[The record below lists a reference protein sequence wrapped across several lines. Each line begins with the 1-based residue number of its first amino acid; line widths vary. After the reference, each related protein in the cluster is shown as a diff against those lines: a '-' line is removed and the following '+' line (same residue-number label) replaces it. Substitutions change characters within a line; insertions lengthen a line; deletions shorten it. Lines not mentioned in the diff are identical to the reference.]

1 MDQDRTQGRDVDAGQ
16 QPDFLIVGGGT
27 AGAVLAARLSESGR
41 HSVMLVEAGRDTPP
55 EATPA
60 DIQDTFPS
68 STLNPDYFWPGLQA
82 TIVAGERPR
91 PFPQARIMGG
101 GSSIMG
107 MFALRGLPSDF
118 ARWAAAG
125 ASGWSWEEA
134 VRLYRKIENDP
145 LRAGN
150 QTGTSPIRRMPSDE
164 WPPFV
169 SAMQEASRAKGF
181 AYIPD
186 INEMP
191 GDGFFA
197 MPSSR
202 NADTRSTSASCYLT
216 SEVRKRKNLTIV
228 AKTQVTRLVFD
239 GRKVV
244 GVEYVRDGNAGSVG
258 RILARRVIV
267 SAGAI
272 HSPALLLRSGVGP
285 AADLAEAGIAPVV
298 DRSGVGRNLQNHSYQ
313 FFALTLP
320 RGKRLASHLRRFV
333 VAGIRA
339 SSKIPDCPDGDL
351 LLFTLGRVS
360 PRGFGT
366 DVAMVG
372 SALYSPFSKGFVK
385 LTGKDPLANP
395 QVDFCMLDDPRDAP
409 RVVKGARLAEDLLR
423 HPGVAACYSEAFL
436 LPAGMAVNQF
446 NRPGLT
452 GAAIAAGASIAL
464 NAPGPLRRLAVR
476 RAFGTG
482 RPLAQRH
489 GSAGITDRE
498 LLAAIAPMGHPV
510 GTCAMGNPAD
520 EKAVVDAGY
529 QVIGLENLYVVD
541 ASVMPVIPSANTNLP
556 TLMVAEH
563 AAEKVLEGVRRS
575 ARAG

>member
-1 MDQDRTQGRDVDAGQ
+1 MDRDPEQGRDADAGQ

-41 HSVMLVEAGRDTPP
+41 HSVMLVEAGVDTPP
-55 EATPA
+55 ESTPA

-68 STLNPDYFWPGLQA
+68 STLNPAYFWPGLQA

-118 ARWAAAG
+118 SRWVDAG

-145 LRAGN
+145 SRAGN
-150 QTGTSPIRRMPSDE
+150 QEGTSPIRRMPPDE

-169 SAMQEASRAKGF
+169 SAMKEAARAKGF

-202 NADTRSTSASCYLT
+202 NANVRSTSAGCYLT
-216 SEVRKRKNLTIV
+216 GEVRSRKNLAIRSG
-228 AKTQVTRLVFD
+228 TQVTRLVFD
-239 GRKVV
+239 GRKVT
-244 GVEYVRDGNAGSVG
+244 GVEYARDGGVG
-258 RILARRVIV
+258 TIHARHVIV

-285 AADLAEAGIAPVV
+285 AAELAEAGIAPVV
-298 DRSGVGRNLQNHSYQ
+298 DLSAVGRNLQNHSYL

-333 VAGIRA
+333 VAGLRA
-339 SSKIPDCPDGDL
+339 SSKMPDCPDGDL

-385 LTGKDPLANP
+385 LASNDSLANP
-395 QVDFCMLDDPRDAP
+395 RVDFRMLDDPRDAP
-409 RVVKGARLAEDLLR
+409 RVVKGARLAEELLR
-423 HPGVAACYSEAFL
+423 HSGVTACYSEAFL

-446 NRPGLT
+446 NRPGFAGMAL
-452 GAAIAAGASIAL
+452 AAGARIAL
-464 NAPGPLRRLAVR
+464 NAPGPLRRFAVR
-476 RAFGTG
+476 RAFGAG
-482 RPLAQRH
+482 RPLCERH

-510 GTCAMGNPAD
+510 GTCAMGQRGD

-563 AAEKVLEGVRRS
+563 AAEKVLQSVH
-575 ARAG
+575 

>member
-1 MDQDRTQGRDVDAGQ
+1 MHAPRTDQDPAQGRDADAGQ

-41 HSVMLVEAGRDTPP
+41 HSVMLVEAGVDTPP
-55 EATPA
+55 ESTPA

-68 STLNPDYFWPGLQA
+68 STLNPAYFWPGLEA

-118 ARWAAAG
+118 SRWVAAG

-145 LRAGN
+145 SRAGG
-150 QTGTSPIRRMPSDE
+150 QTGTSPIRRMPADE

-169 SAMQEASRAKGF
+169 SAMKEAARAQGF
-181 AYIPD
+181 AYIHD
-186 INEMP
+186 INETP

-202 NADTRSTSASCYLT
+202 NANVRSTSAGCYLT
-216 SEVRKRKNLTIV
+216 DEVRNRKNLTIV
-228 AKTQVTRLVFD
+228 AQTQVTRLVFD
-239 GRKVV
+239 GRKVA
-244 GVEYVRDGNAGSVG
+244 GVDYVRDGGAG

-285 AADLAEAGIAPVV
+285 AAEIAEAGIAPLIE
-298 DRSGVGRNLQNHSYQ
+298 RSGVGRNLQNHSYL

-333 VAGIRA
+333 VAGLRA
-339 SSKIPDCPDGDL
+339 SSKAPDCPAGDL

-372 SALYSPFSKGFVK
+372 SALYSPFSKGFVT
-385 LTGKDPLANP
+385 LAGNDPLASP
-395 QVDFCMLDDPRDAP
+395 RVDFRMLDDPRDAP
-409 RVVKGARLAEDLLR
+409 RVVKGARLAEELLR
-423 HPGVAACYSEAFL
+423 HAGVAACYSEAFL

-446 NRPGLT
+446 NRPGLAGT
-452 GAAIAAGASIAL
+452 ALAAGASIAL
-464 NAPGPLRRLAVR
+464 NAPGPVRRFAVR

-482 RPLAQRH
+482 RPLSERH
-489 GSAGITDRE
+489 GSTGITDRE

-510 GTCAMGNPAD
+510 GTCAMGSHSD

-529 QVIGLENLYVVD
+529 RVIGLENLYVVD

-563 AAEKVLEGVRRS
+563 AAEKVLQSVH
-575 ARAG
+575 

>member
-1 MDQDRTQGRDVDAGQ
+1 MHALTRDQDPVQGHDVDAGQ

-41 HSVMLVEAGRDTPP
+41 HSVMLVEAGVDTPP
-55 EATPA
+55 ESTPA
-60 DIQDTFPS
+60 DIRDTFPS
-68 STLNPDYFWPGLQA
+68 STLNPAYFWPGLQA

-118 ARWAAAG
+118 SRWAEAG

-145 LRAGN
+145 SRAGN
-150 QTGTSPIRRMPSDE
+150 HEGTSPIRRMPAEE

-169 SAMQEASRAKGF
+169 SAMRDAARAQGF

-202 NADTRSTSASCYLT
+202 DADTRSTSAGCYLT
-216 SEVRKRKNLTIV
+216 SEVRRRKNLAIV
-228 AKTQVTRLVFD
+228 ANTHVTRLIFD

-244 GVEYVRDGNAGSVG
+244 GVECRHDGSV
-258 RILARRVIV
+258 RKILARRVIV

-285 AADLAEAGIAPVV
+285 AQELREAGIAPVI
-298 DRSGVGRNLQNHSYQ
+298 DRRGVGRNLQNHSYL

-333 VAGIRA
+333 VAGLRA
-339 SSKIPDCPDGDL
+339 SSKLPDCPDGDL

-385 LTGKDPLANP
+385 LASNDPLANP
-395 QVDFCMLDDPRDAP
+395 HVDFRMLDDPRDAP
-409 RVVKGARLAEDLLR
+409 RVVQGARLAEQLLR
-423 HPGVAACYSEAFL
+423 QSGVAACYSEAFL

-446 NRPGLT
+446 NRAGLAGT
-452 GAAIAAGASIAL
+452 ALAAGARVAL
-464 NAPGPLRRLAVR
+464 NAPGPMRRFAVR

-482 RPLAQRH
+482 RPLAERH
-489 GSAGITDRE
+489 GSAGITDGE
-498 LLAAIAPMGHPV
+498 ILSALAPMGHPV
-510 GTCAMGNPAD
+510 GTCAMGDSGDA
-520 EKAVVDAGY
+520 KAVVDTRY

-563 AAEKVLEGVRRS
+563 AAEKVLESVR
-575 ARAG
+575 